1 MCYDTKFCHCNS
13 NRLVIRM
20 GSEKFWGCR
29 GPTPLG
35 WGYGWPLK
43 TCYSPM
49 CFTLSNFVG
58 FGEGRGPKIIWR
70 CCGPIPLGFERI
82 WPPLEICFSTNC
94 VTMPNSVILGQ
105 TVRAWLCR
113 SARKLWPLRPALS
126 TSLNV
131 IGTDTDW
138 SATYDFLLVFQVTMR
153 LSHTVFE
160 TNGNIFIGMLRR
172 DKN

>member
-1 MCYDTKFCHCNS
+1 MCAMIQNFVT
-13 NRLVIRM
+13 VIQTVWSYV
-20 GSEKFWGCR
+20 GDLKSFGDAG

-43 TCYSPM
+43 TCYSP
-49 CFTLSNFVG
+49 CVLPYQILSLFRRRYGSQNNLEMLWLHSLG
-58 FGEGRGPKIIWR
+58 IWAY
-70 CCGPIPLGFERI
+70 LT
-82 WPPLEICFSTNC
+82 PLEICFSTNC

-153 LSHTVFE
+153 YRIRFSRQMA
-160 TNGNIFIGMLRR
+160 IFS
-172 DKN
+172 